1 MVKETWILAPLFDIN
16 PLNQICWYK
25 FSEQNRFYW
34 CKSDKNPLKYWKLK
48 FLPRE
53 FFFEKKGNKFKFNIY
68 PSTHRQTDRPT
79 DRLNRSKKHIDKFT
93 FEQGQIARGKML
105 PKLSNELWQRTGAH
119 SASVKVSIQEI
130 NSQAASGA
138 M

>member
-25 FSEQNRFYW
+25 FSEQNRFHR

-48 FLPRE
+48 FSPRE
-53 FFFEKKGNKFKFNIY
+53 FFFEKKGNKFKFDIY
-68 PSTHRQTDRPT
+68 PSTHWQTDKPT

-93 FEQGQIARGKML
+93 YEQGQIARGKCYQSFPTNSGKEQAL
-105 PKLSNELWQRTGAH
+105 IVPVWK
-119 SASVKVSIQEI
+119 SASVK
-130 NSQAASGA
+130 
-138 M
+138 